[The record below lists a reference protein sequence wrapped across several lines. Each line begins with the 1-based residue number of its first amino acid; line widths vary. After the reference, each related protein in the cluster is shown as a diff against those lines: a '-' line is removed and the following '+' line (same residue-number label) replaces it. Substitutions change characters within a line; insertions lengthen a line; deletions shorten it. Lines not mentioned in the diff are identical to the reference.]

1 MLILYF
7 PMSNVLSLGLKANN
21 TYEQSCSG
29 FGSLTVEEGSR
40 FSLFIENLMVNF
52 NYGSP
57 EILKGYIRLKIF
69 GSAIYNT

>member
-1 MLILYF
+1 MFRLTPVI
-7 PMSNVLSLGLKANN
+7 
-21 TYEQSCSG
+21 
-29 FGSLTVEEGSR
+29 GSLTVEEGSR